1 MLHSSILKIK
11 LNFYNISAS
20 CTDNGCTIMDAEID
34 LKGIL
39 GLIRR
44 QLWLILSTIATILIL
59 TIIFTYSLTPKYTAT
74 SLVLVDTSTK
84 NLLDSNNILSNP
96 NADNSRVESE
106 VGILKSDRILLN
118 VVRENDLV
126 SDSEFGIKV
135 SLKDRI
141 LSWLRI
147 PLPPAPSGEEA
158 LSRVLNSFKSAVTVN
173 RNGLTY
179 LITVGIISTD
189 PAKAAKLANSMS
201 ETYIKEQINAKV
213 TATLTNRDTIQKSAE
228 AANDA
233 LIENEKNFD
242 SYITGNIDRL
252 EKQPNSLG
260 LASLKAELEKVN
272 NDRTAELSRIDTLQ
286 KSLQS
291 QDFSTLVAQ
300 LGSDALNELQGQREN
315 LATRIASTTDNSAEA
330 ISLRAELAKVDNS
343 LANAATQEVNNLQQT
358 VATYQQQ
365 ANDVRQKIR
374 TTVLQ
379 SNLPPEVLTEIF
391 SLQQSSE
398 ISRNQY
404 QKLKTRLLE
413 LDAQSALQLPDSRVV
428 SAALVP
434 TSASF
439 PNRRVILALS
449 LIVAIGVGV
458 GLAVLREYFIGG
470 FVSENQIEA
479 VLKVPLSAI
488 APRQATGDEHH
499 KLANPTSSLADL
511 MVTAPL
517 SLFSESVRR
526 LRLTLDQQ
534 ERKHPQPKRQDSDE
548 GAIIM
553 VSSALPSE
561 GKSTMALSLARAYAL
576 TGKRT
581 LLIDCDLRKPSIN
594 KHLNL
599 EPNHDFIDYL
609 RQDRSSAT
617 LTSLIMRDP
626 LSNLTVLLGGRR
638 SDIATDELVMSEK
651 MGRILASARK
661 HFDYV
666 ILDTPPVEPVVDG
679 LYLSRHADMIVFVI
693 KWASTPQSSA
703 KRAVAALKENKNPNA
718 GIVTLLNQQDRA
730 KMSGNYSYSGYYTE

>member
-1 MLHSSILKIK
+1 
-11 LNFYNISAS
+11 
-20 CTDNGCTIMDAEID
+20 MDAEID

-44 QLWLILSTIATILIL
+44 QLWLILSTIAAILIL

-84 NLLDSNNILSNP
+84 NLLDSDNIISNP
-96 NADNSRVESE
+96 SADNSRVESE

-118 VVRENDLV
+118 VVSENNLV
-126 SDSEFGIKV
+126 SDSEFGIEV

-147 PLPPAPSGEEA
+147 PLQPAPAGEEA
-158 LSRVLNSFKSAVTVN
+158 LSRVLNSFKSAITVS

-179 LITVGIISTD
+179 LITVGVVSKD

-201 ETYIKEQINAKV
+201 DTYIREQINAKV
-213 TATLTNRDTIQKSAE
+213 SSTLIKRDSIQKQAE
-228 AANDA
+228 AANA
-233 LIENEKNFD
+233 AIVENERNFD

-252 EKQPNSLG
+252 EKQANSSG
-260 LASLKAELEKVN
+260 LTTLRAELEKVN
-272 NDRTAELSRIDTLQ
+272 QDRAAELGRIDSLQ
-286 KSLQS
+286 KSLQA
-291 QDFSTLVAQ
+291 QDFSTLVTQ
-300 LGSDALNELQGQREN
+300 LGSDALNELQKQREN
-315 LATRIASTTDNSAEA
+315 LATRIASSGDNSAEA
-330 ISLRAELAKVDNS
+330 ISLRDELAKVDKS
-343 LANAATQEVNNLQQT
+343 LANAASHEVNNLQQT
-358 VATYQQQ
+358 VNDYQQQ
-365 ANDVRQKIR
+365 ANEVRQKIR
-374 TTVLQ
+374 STVLQ
-379 SNLPPEVLTEIF
+379 SNLPPEVLTEIY

-398 ISRNQY
+398 IARNQY
-404 QKLKTRLLE
+404 QTLLARLQE
-413 LDAQSALQLPDSRVV
+413 LDAQASLQLPDSRVV
-428 SAALVP
+428 SAALTP
-434 TSASF
+434 TLPSF
-439 PNRRVILALS
+439 PNSKVILGLS
-449 LIVAIGVGV
+449 LIVSIGLGL
-458 GLAVLREYFIGG
+458 GLAILREYFIGG

-517 SLFSESVRR
+517 SLFAESVRR

-534 ERKHPQPKRQDSDE
+534 ERKNPASKRKESDE

-553 VSSALPSE
+553 VSSALPAE

-581 LLIDCDLRKPSIN
+581 LLIDCDLRKPSVN

-609 RQDRSSAT
+609 RQDRSTAT

-638 SDIATDELVMSEK
+638 SDVATDELVMSEK

-666 ILDTPPVEPVVDG
+666 VLDTPPVEPVVDG

-703 KRAVAALKENKNPNA
+703 KRAVAAFKENKNPDA
-718 GIVTLLNQQDRA
+718 GIVTLLNQQDRT

>member
-1 MLHSSILKIK
+1 
-11 LNFYNISAS
+11 
-20 CTDNGCTIMDAEID
+20 MDAEID
-34 LKGIL
+34 LKAIL
-39 GLIRR
+39 GLVRR
-44 QLWLILSTIATILIL
+44 QLWLILSTIAVVLVL
-59 TIIFTYSLTPKYTAT
+59 TIIFTYSLTPRYTAS
-74 SLVLVDTSTK
+74 SLILVDTSTK
-84 NLLDSNNILSNP
+84 NLLDSSNIISNP

-106 VGILKSDRILLN
+106 VGILKSDSVLLN

-126 SDSEFGIKV
+126 ADSEFGINL
-135 SLKDRI
+135 SFKDRA
-141 LSWLRI
+141 LSWLKI
-147 PLPPAPSGEEA
+147 PLPPAPTGEVA
-158 LSRVLNSFKSAVTVN
+158 LAKVLGSFRKATAVN

-179 LITVGIISTD
+179 LITVGVTSKD
-189 PAKAAKLANSMS
+189 PAKAARLANSMS
-201 ETYIKEQINAKV
+201 EIYIQAQIDAKV
-213 TATLTNRDTIQKSAE
+213 SATLANRDTVQNQVE
-228 AANDA
+228 AASA
-233 LIENEKNFD
+233 AIIENEKAFD
-242 SYITGNIDRL
+242 SYITANIDRL
-252 EKQPNSLG
+252 EKQTNSLT
-260 LASLKAELEKVN
+260 LAALRTQLEQIKT
-272 NDRTAELSRIDTLQ
+272 DRASQMSRVETLQ
-286 KSLQS
+286 KSLRS
-291 QDFSTLVAQ
+291 QDYSTLVAQ
-300 LGSDALNELQGQREN
+300 LQSDALNQYQSQRED
-315 LATRIASTTDNSAEA
+315 LAGRIAQLADDNPEA
-330 ISLRAELAKVDNS
+330 VNLRAELAKIDTS
-343 LANAATQEVNNLQQT
+343 LASLASREVGSLQEAVT
-358 VATYQQQ
+358 GYDER
-365 ANDVRQKIR
+365 ANEVRQKIR
-374 TTVLQ
+374 TTFLR
-379 SNLPPEVLTEIF
+379 SNLPPEVQARIYG
-391 SLQQSSE
+391 LQQSSE
-398 ISRNQY
+398 ILLNQY
-404 QKLKTRLLE
+404 QKLKTRLQD

-434 TSASF
+434 TAPSF
-439 PNRRVILALS
+439 PNRRMMLALS
-449 LIVAIGVGV
+449 LVAALGLGI

-470 FVSENQIEA
+470 FISENQIEA

-534 ERKHPQPKRQDSDE
+534 ERKRGLPKPQDGDE
-548 GAIIM
+548 GTIIM
-553 VSSALPSE
+553 VSSALPAE

-581 LLIDCDLRKPSIN
+581 LLIDCDLRKPSVN

-626 LSNLTVLLGGRR
+626 LSSLTVLLGGRR
-638 SDIATDELVMSEK
+638 SDIATDELVMSDK

-679 LYLSRHADMIVFVI
+679 LYLARHADMIVFVI

-703 KRAVAALKENKNPNA
+703 RQAVAALRENKSPET
-718 GIVTLLNQQDRA
+718 GIVALLNQQDRN

>member
-1 MLHSSILKIK
+1 
-11 LNFYNISAS
+11 
-20 CTDNGCTIMDAEID
+20 MDAEID
-34 LKGIL
+34 LKAIL
-39 GLIRR
+39 GLVRR
-44 QLWLILSTIATILIL
+44 QLWLILSTIAVVLVL
-59 TIIFTYSLTPKYTAT
+59 TIILTYSLTPRYTA
-74 SLVLVDTSTK
+74 SALILVDTSTK
-84 NLLDSNNILSNP
+84 NLLDSSNIISNP

-106 VGILKSDRILLN
+106 VGILKSDRVLLN
-118 VVRENDLV
+118 VVRDNNLIA
-126 SDSEFGIKV
+126 DSEFGIRV
-135 SLKDRI
+135 SFKDRV
-141 LSWLRI
+141 LSWLK
-147 PLPPAPSGEEA
+147 LPPAPSPTGEAA
-158 LSRVLNSFKSAVTVN
+158 LAPVLGAFKKATAVS

-179 LITVGIISTD
+179 LITVGVTAKD

-201 ETYIKEQINAKV
+201 ELYIKGQIDAKV
-213 TATLTNRDTIQKSAE
+213 SATLANRDTVQNQVE
-228 AANDA
+228 AANAAIID
-233 LIENEKNFD
+233 NEKAFD
-242 SYITGNIDRL
+242 SYITDNIDRL
-252 EKQPNSLG
+252 EKQTNSLG
-260 LASLKAELEKVN
+260 LTTLRTQLEQIKAE
-272 NDRTAELSRIDTLQ
+272 RASQLSRIETLQ
-286 KSLQS
+286 KSLRS
-291 QDFSTLVAQ
+291 QDYSTLVAQ
-300 LGSDALNELQGQREN
+300 LQSDALNRYQSQREN
-315 LATRIASTTDNSAEA
+315 LAGRIALLADDSPEA
-330 ISLRAELAKVDNS
+330 LDLRAELAKVDTS
-343 LANAATQEVNNLQQT
+343 LASLAASEVGNLQQAVT
-358 VATYQQQ
+358 GYDERAGE
-365 ANDVRQKIR
+365 VRQKIR
-374 TTVLQ
+374 STFLK
-379 SNLPPEVLTEIF
+379 SDLPTEVLARIY

-398 ISRNQY
+398 ILRNQY
-404 QKLKTRLLE
+404 QKLKTSLQD

-434 TSASF
+434 TASSF
-439 PNRRVILALS
+439 PNRRLMLALS
-449 LIVAIGVGV
+449 LVAALGLGI

-470 FVSENQIEA
+470 FISENQIEA

-488 APRQATGDEHH
+488 APRQATGDDHH

-534 ERKHPQPKRQDSDE
+534 ERKRGLPKPQDSDE
-548 GAIIM
+548 GTIIM
-553 VSSALPSE
+553 VSSALPAE

-581 LLIDCDLRKPSIN
+581 LLIDCDLRKPSVN

-626 LSNLTVLLGGRR
+626 LSSLTVLLGGRR
-638 SDIATDELVMSEK
+638 SDIATDELVMSDK

-679 LYLSRHADMIVFVI
+679 LYLARHADMIVFVI

-703 KRAVAALKENKNPNA
+703 RQAVAALRENKSPDT
-718 GIVTLLNQQDRA
+718 GIVALLNQQDRT

>member
-1 MLHSSILKIK
+1 
-11 LNFYNISAS
+11 
-20 CTDNGCTIMDAEID
+20 MDAEID

-44 QLWLILSTIATILIL
+44 QLWLILSTIATLLIL
-59 TIIFTYSLTPKYTAT
+59 TLILTYSLTPKYTAT

-84 NLLDSNNILSNP
+84 NLLDSQNILSNP

-135 SLKDRI
+135 SLKDKV

-147 PLPPAPSGEEA
+147 PLPPPPTGDEA
-158 LSRVLNSFKSAVTVN
+158 LSRVLNAFKSAVTVN

-179 LITVGIISTD
+179 LITVGVVSTD
-189 PAKAAKLANSMS
+189 PAKAAKLANAMS

-213 TATLTNRDTIQKSAE
+213 TATLTNRDTIQNRVA
-228 AANDA
+228 AANA
-233 LIENEKNFD
+233 AIVENEKNFD
-242 SYITGNIDRL
+242 SYITDNIDRL
-252 EKQPNSLG
+252 EKQTNSLG
-260 LASLKAELEKVN
+260 LTNLRAELEKVN
-272 NDRTAELSRIDTLQ
+272 SERATELSRIDTLQ
-286 KSLQS
+286 RSLQS
-291 QDFSTLVAQ
+291 QDFSTLVTQ
-300 LGSDALNELQGQREN
+300 LGSDALNELQSQREK
-315 LATRIASTTDNSAEA
+315 LATRIASSADNSAEA
-330 ISLRAELAKVDNS
+330 ISLRAELAKIDNS
-343 LANAATQEVNNLQQT
+343 LASAATQEVNNLQQT
-358 VATYQQQ
+358 VAGYQQQ

-374 TTVLQ
+374 STVLQ
-379 SNLPPEVLTEIF
+379 SNLPPEVLTAIY

-398 ISRNQY
+398 IARNQY
-404 QKLKTRLLE
+404 QNLLSRLQE
-413 LDAQSALQLPDSRVV
+413 LDAQASLQLPDSRVV

-439 PNRRVILALS
+439 PNSRLILS
-449 LIVAIGVGV
+449 LAFVVAVGLGI

-499 KLANPTSSLADL
+499 KLASPTSSLADL

-534 ERKHPQPKRQDSDE
+534 ERKTPVPRRQDSDE

-553 VSSALPSE
+553 VSSALPAE

-581 LLIDCDLRKPSIN
+581 LLIDCDLRKPSVN

-626 LSNLTVLLGGRR
+626 LSSLTVLLGGRR
-638 SDIATDELVMSEK
+638 SDIATDELVMSDK

-693 KWASTPQSSA
+693 KWASTSQSSA

>member
-1 MLHSSILKIK
+1 
-11 LNFYNISAS
+11 
-20 CTDNGCTIMDAEID
+20 MDAEID
-34 LKGIL
+34 LKAIL
-39 GLIRR
+39 GLVRR
-44 QLWLILSTIATILIL
+44 QLWLILSTIAVVLVL
-59 TIIFTYSLTPKYTAT
+59 TIIFTYSLTPRYTAS
-74 SLVLVDTSTK
+74 SLILVDTSTK
-84 NLLDSNNILSNP
+84 NLLDSSNIISNP

-106 VGILKSDRILLN
+106 VGILKSDSVLIN

-126 SDSEFGIKV
+126 ADNEFGINL
-135 SLKDRI
+135 SFKDRA
-141 LSWLRI
+141 LNWLKI
-147 PLPPAPSGEEA
+147 PLPPAPTGEVA
-158 LSRVLNSFKSAVTVN
+158 LAKVLGSFRKATAVN

-179 LITVGIISTD
+179 LITVGVTSKD
-189 PAKAAKLANSMS
+189 PAKAARLANSMS
-201 ETYIKEQINAKV
+201 EIYIQAQIDAKV
-213 TATLTNRDTIQKSAE
+213 SATLANRDTVQNQVE
-228 AANDA
+228 AASA
-233 LIENEKNFD
+233 AIIENEKAFD
-242 SYITGNIDRL
+242 SYITANIDRL
-252 EKQPNSLG
+252 EKQTNSLT
-260 LASLKAELEKVN
+260 LAALRTQLEQIKT
-272 NDRTAELSRIDTLQ
+272 DRASQMSRVETLQ
-286 KSLQS
+286 KSLRS
-291 QDFSTLVAQ
+291 QDYSTLVAQ
-300 LGSDALNELQGQREN
+300 LQSDALNRYQSQRED
-315 LATRIASTTDNSAEA
+315 LAGRIAQLADDNPEA
-330 ISLRAELAKVDNS
+330 VNLRAELAKIDTS
-343 LANAATQEVNNLQQT
+343 LASLASREVGSLQEAVT
-358 VATYQQQ
+358 GYDER
-365 ANDVRQKIR
+365 ANEVRQKIR
-374 TTVLQ
+374 TTFLR
-379 SNLPPEVLTEIF
+379 SNLPPEVQARIYG
-391 SLQQSSE
+391 LQQSSE
-398 ISRNQY
+398 ILLNQY
-404 QKLKTRLLE
+404 QKLKTRLQD

-434 TSASF
+434 TAPSF
-439 PNRRVILALS
+439 PNRRMMLALS
-449 LIVAIGVGV
+449 LVAALGLGI

-470 FVSENQIEA
+470 FISENQIEA

-534 ERKHPQPKRQDSDE
+534 ERKRGLPKPQDSDE
-548 GAIIM
+548 GTIIM
-553 VSSALPSE
+553 VSSALPAE

-581 LLIDCDLRKPSIN
+581 LLIDCDLRKPSVN

-626 LSNLTVLLGGRR
+626 LSSLTVLLGGRR
-638 SDIATDELVMSEK
+638 SDIATDELVMSDK

-679 LYLSRHADMIVFVI
+679 LYLARHADMIVFVI

-703 KRAVAALKENKNPNA
+703 RQAVAALRENKSPET
-718 GIVTLLNQQDRA
+718 GIVALLNQQDRN

>member
-147 PLPPAPSGEEA
+147 PLPPAPTGEEA

-242 SYITGNIDRL
+242 SYITDNIDRL

-260 LASLKAELEKVN
+260 LATLRAELEKVN
-272 NDRTAELSRIDTLQ
+272 NDRTAELGRIDTLQ

-439 PNRRVILALS
+439 PNRRVMLALS

>member
-1 MLHSSILKIK
+1 
-11 LNFYNISAS
+11 
-20 CTDNGCTIMDAEID
+20 MDAEID

-44 QLWLILSTIATILIL
+44 QLWLILSTIAAILIL

-96 NADNSRVESE
+96 NADNPRVESE

-118 VVRENDLV
+118 VVRENNLV
-126 SDSEFGIKV
+126 ADSEFGIKV
-135 SLKDRI
+135 STKDRI

-147 PLPPAPSGEEA
+147 PLPAPPTGDEA
-158 LSRVLNSFKSAVTVN
+158 LSRVLNALKSAVTVN
-173 RNGLTY
+173 RSGLTY
-179 LITVGIISTD
+179 LITIGVVSTD

-201 ETYIKEQINAKV
+201 ETYIKEQLNAKV
-213 TATLTNRDTIQKSAE
+213 TSTLTNRDTLQKSAE
-228 AANDA
+228 AANAA
-233 LIENEKNFD
+233 LIENERNFD
-242 SYITGNIDRL
+242 SYITDNIDKL

-260 LASLKAELEKVN
+260 LATLKAELEKVN
-272 NDRTAELSRIDTLQ
+272 NDRTAEMNRIDSLQ

-291 QDFSTLVAQ
+291 QDFSTLVKQ
-300 LGSDALNELQGQREN
+300 LGSDALNELQGQREK

-343 LANAATQEVNNLQQT
+343 LASAASQEVNNLQQT
-358 VATYQQQ
+358 VTGYQQR

-374 TTVLQ
+374 AAVLQ
-379 SNLPPEVLTEIF
+379 SNLPPEVLTEIY

-413 LDAQSALQLPDSRVV
+413 LDTQSALQLPDSRVV

-434 TSASF
+434 TTASF
-439 PNRRVILALS
+439 PNSKVILALS
-449 LIVAIGVGV
+449 FIVAVGLGV

-534 ERKHPQPKRQDSDE
+534 ERKHPAPNRQDSEE

-553 VSSALPSE
+553 VSSALPAE

-581 LLIDCDLRKPSIN
+581 LLIDCDLRKPSVN

-638 SDIATDELVMSEK
+638 SDIATDELVMSDK

-679 LYLSRHADMIVFVI
+679 LYLARHADMIVFVI

>member
-1 MLHSSILKIK
+1 
-11 LNFYNISAS
+11 
-20 CTDNGCTIMDAEID
+20 MDAEID

-44 QLWLILSTIATILIL
+44 QLWLILSTIATLLIL
-59 TIIFTYSLTPKYTAT
+59 TLILTYSLTPKYTAT

-118 VVRENDLV
+118 VVRENELV

-135 SLKDRI
+135 SLKDKI

-147 PLPPAPSGEEA
+147 PLPPAPTGDEA
-158 LSRVLNSFKSAVTVN
+158 LSRVLNAFKSAVTVS
-173 RNGLTY
+173 RSGLTY
-179 LITVGIISTD
+179 LITVGVVSTD
-189 PAKAAKLANSMS
+189 PVKAAKLANAMS

-213 TATLTNRDTIQKSAE
+213 TATLTNRDTIQNRVA
-228 AANDA
+228 AANA
-233 LIENEKNFD
+233 AIVENERNFD
-242 SYITGNIDRL
+242 SYITDNIDRL
-252 EKQPNSLG
+252 EKQTNSLG
-260 LASLKAELEKVN
+260 LTSLRAELEKVN
-272 NDRTAELSRIDTLQ
+272 AERATELTRIDTLQ
-286 KSLQS
+286 RSLQS
-291 QDFSTLVAQ
+291 QDFSTLVTQ
-300 LGSDALNELQGQREN
+300 LGSDALNELQSQREK
-315 LATRIASTTDNSAEA
+315 LATRIASTADNSAEA
-330 ISLRAELAKVDNS
+330 ISLRAELAKIDNS
-343 LANAATQEVNNLQQT
+343 LASAATQEVNNLQQT
-358 VATYQQQ
+358 VAGYQQQ

-374 TTVLQ
+374 STVLQ
-379 SNLPPEVLTEIF
+379 SNLPPEVLTAIY

-398 ISRNQY
+398 IARNQY
-404 QKLKTRLLE
+404 QNLLSRLQE
-413 LDAQSALQLPDSRVV
+413 LDAQASLQLPDSRVV

-439 PNRRVILALS
+439 PNSRLILS
-449 LIVAIGVGV
+449 LAFVVAVGLGI

-499 KLANPTSSLADL
+499 KLASPTSSLADL

-534 ERKHPQPKRQDSDE
+534 ERKTPVPRRQDSDE

-553 VSSALPSE
+553 VSSALPAE

-581 LLIDCDLRKPSIN
+581 LLIDCDLRKPSVN

-626 LSNLTVLLGGRR
+626 LSSLTVLLGGRR
-638 SDIATDELVMSEK
+638 SDIATDELVMSDK

-693 KWASTPQSSA
+693 KWASTSQSSA

>member
-147 PLPPAPSGEEA
+147 PLPPAPTGEEA

-260 LASLKAELEKVN
+260 LATLRAELEKVN

-343 LANAATQEVNNLQQT
+343 LANAATQQVNNLQQT

-449 LIVAIGVGV
+449 LIVAIGLGV

>member
-1 MLHSSILKIK
+1 
-11 LNFYNISAS
+11 
-20 CTDNGCTIMDAEID
+20 MDEID
-34 LKGIL
+34 LKSIL

-44 QLWLILSTIATILIL
+44 QLWLIFSTIATILVVTL
-59 TIIFTYSLTPKYTAT
+59 IFTYSLTPRYTAE
-74 SLVLVDTSTK
+74 SLVFVDTSTK
-84 NLLDSNNILSNP
+84 NLLNSGSTLANP
-96 NADNSRVESE
+96 NADNFRVESE
-106 VGILKSDRILLN
+106 VAILNSDSVLLN
-118 VVRENDLV
+118 VVRDNGLV

-135 SLKDRI
+135 SMKDRI
-141 LSWLRI
+141 LSLLRI
-147 PLPPAPSGEEA
+147 PLPAPPTGEQA
-158 LSRVLNSFKSAVTVN
+158 LAKVLNSFKSSVKVS
-173 RNGLTY
+173 REGLTY
-179 LITVGIISTD
+179 LIGVGVTSTD
-189 PAKAAKLANSMS
+189 PAKAAKLANSLS
-201 ETYIKEQINAKV
+201 EVYIKEQLNAKV
-213 TATLTNRDTIQKSAE
+213 QSTLTNRDTIQKQVETAD
-228 AANDA
+228 AAIVA
-233 LIENEKNFD
+233 SENEFD
-242 SYITGNIDRL
+242 SYITKNIERL
-252 EKQPNSLG
+252 EKQSNAVG
-260 LASLKAELEKVN
+260 LTNLKAELLKIN
-272 NDRTAELSRIDTLQ
+272 NDRLAELGRVNTLQ
-286 KSLQS
+286 ASLQAQDFSALVSELGSQALAELQS
-291 QDFSTLVAQ
+291 Q
-300 LGSDALNELQGQREN
+300 RED
-315 LATRIASTTDNSAEA
+315 LAKRIASTTSDTPEA
-330 ISLRAELAKVDNS
+330 INLRAELAKVDTS
-343 LANAATQEVNNLQQT
+343 LASAATQEVNTLQQT
-358 VATYQQQ
+358 VSGYAQQ
-365 ANDVRQKIR
+365 ADDVRQKIR

-379 SNLPPEVLTEIF
+379 SNLPTEVLTKIF
-391 SLQQSSE
+391 SIQKSSE
-398 ISRNQY
+398 IAREQY
-404 QKLKTRLLE
+404 QTLLSRQKE
-413 LDAQSALQLPDSRVV
+413 LDSQASLQLPDSRVV

-439 PNRRVILALS
+439 PNNKIILGIS
-449 LIVAIGVGV
+449 LLIAIGLGV

-470 FVSENQIEA
+470 FISENQIEA

-488 APRQATGDEHH
+488 APRQTTGDEHH

-534 ERKHPQPKRQDSDE
+534 ERKRTMPKSHDPDE

-553 VSSALPSE
+553 VSSALPNE

-581 LLIDCDLRKPSIN
+581 LLIDCDLRKPSVN
-594 KHLNL
+594 KQLNL

-609 RQDRSSAT
+609 RQDRNSAT

-651 MGRILASARK
+651 MGRILSSARK

-679 LYLSRHADMIVFVI
+679 LYLARHADMIVFVI

-703 KRAVAALKENKNPNA
+703 KRAVAALKENKSPDA

>member
-1 MLHSSILKIK
+1 
-11 LNFYNISAS
+11 
-20 CTDNGCTIMDAEID
+20 MDAEID

-44 QLWLILSTIATILIL
+44 QIWLIFSTIAAIIVIAT
-59 TIIFTYSLTPKYTAT
+59 IFTYSLTPKYTAT

-84 NLLDSNNILSNP
+84 NLLDSENILSNP
-96 NADNSRVESE
+96 SADNSRVESE

-118 VVRENDLV
+118 VIRDNNLV
-126 SDSEFGIKV
+126 ADSEFGIKV
-135 SLKDRI
+135 SLKDRL

-147 PLPPAPSGEEA
+147 QLPPAPTGDEA
-158 LSRVLNSFKSAVTVN
+158 LGKVLTTFKSAVSVT

-179 LITVGIISTD
+179 LISIGVVSTD
-189 PAKAAKLANSMS
+189 PSKAAKLANAMS

-213 TATLTNRDTIQKSAE
+213 SSTLTKRDTIQKQAE
-228 AANDA
+228 AANA
-233 LIENEKNFD
+233 AIVANEKNFD
-242 SYITGNIDRL
+242 AYITDNIDRL
-252 EKQPNSLG
+252 EKQSNALG
-260 LASLKAELEKVN
+260 LSALRAELEKAN
-272 NDRTAELSRIDTLQ
+272 QSRAAEFGRMESLQ
-286 KSLQS
+286 KSLQA
-291 QDFSTLVAQ
+291 QDFSTLVSQ
-300 LGSDALNELQGQREN
+300 LGSDALKELQSQREA
-315 LATRIASTTDNSAEA
+315 LATQIASAGDASPEA
-330 ISLRAELAKVDNS
+330 ISLREELSKLDKS
-343 LANAATQEVNNLQQT
+343 LASAASREVNNLQQT
-358 VATYQQQ
+358 VTNYQQQ
-365 ANDVRQKIR
+365 ANEVRQKIR
-374 TTVLQ
+374 SAVLQ
-379 SNLPPEVLTEIF
+379 SDLPPEVLTEIY
-391 SLQQSSE
+391 SLQQSAE
-398 ISRNQY
+398 IARNQY
-404 QKLKTRLLE
+404 QTLLSRLQE
-413 LDAQSALQLPDSRVV
+413 LDAQASLQLPDSRVV
-428 SAALVP
+428 SAALTP
-434 TSASF
+434 TAPSF
-439 PNRRVILALS
+439 PNSKVIIALS
-449 LIVAIGVGV
+449 LIVSV
-458 GLAVLREYFIGG
+458 GLGIGLAILREYFIGG

-488 APRQATGDEHH
+488 APRQSTGDEHH
-499 KLANPTSSLADL
+499 KLASPTSSLADL

-534 ERKHPQPKRQDSDE
+534 ERKHLKVKREDQDE
-548 GAIIM
+548 GVIIM
-553 VSSALPSE
+553 VSSALPAE

-581 LLIDCDLRKPSIN
+581 LLIDCDLRKPSVN

-609 RQDRSSAT
+609 RQDRNSAT

-638 SDIATDELVMSEK
+638 SDIATDELVMSDK

-679 LYLSRHADMIVFVI
+679 LYLARHADMIVFVI
-693 KWASTPQSSA
+693 KWASTSQSSA
-703 KRAVAALKENKNPNA
+703 KRAVAALKENKNPDA

>member
-1 MLHSSILKIK
+1 
-11 LNFYNISAS
+11 
-20 CTDNGCTIMDAEID
+20 MDAEID
-34 LKGIL
+34 LKAIL
-39 GLIRR
+39 GLVRR
-44 QLWLILSTIATILIL
+44 QLWLILSTIAVVLVL
-59 TIIFTYSLTPKYTAT
+59 TIIFTYSLTPRYTAS
-74 SLVLVDTSTK
+74 SLILVDTSTK
-84 NLLDSNNILSNP
+84 NLLDSSNIISNP

-106 VGILKSDRILLN
+106 VGILKSDSVLLN

-126 SDSEFGIKV
+126 ADSEFGINL
-135 SLKDRI
+135 SFKDRA
-141 LSWLRI
+141 LNWLKI
-147 PLPPAPSGEEA
+147 PLPPAPTGEVA
-158 LSRVLNSFKSAVTVN
+158 LAKVLGSFRKATAVN

-179 LITVGIISTD
+179 LITVGVTSKD
-189 PAKAAKLANSMS
+189 PAKAARLANSMS
-201 ETYIKEQINAKV
+201 EIYIQAQIDAKV
-213 TATLTNRDTIQKSAE
+213 SATLANRDTVQNQVE
-228 AANDA
+228 AASA
-233 LIENEKNFD
+233 AIIENEKAFD
-242 SYITGNIDRL
+242 SYITANIDRL
-252 EKQPNSLG
+252 EKQTNSLT
-260 LASLKAELEKVN
+260 LAALRTQLEQIKT
-272 NDRTAELSRIDTLQ
+272 DRASQMSRVETLQ
-286 KSLQS
+286 KSLRS
-291 QDFSTLVAQ
+291 QDYSTLVAQ
-300 LGSDALNELQGQREN
+300 LQSDALNRYQSQRED
-315 LATRIASTTDNSAEA
+315 LAGRIAQLADDNPEA
-330 ISLRAELAKVDNS
+330 VNLRAELAKIDTS
-343 LANAATQEVNNLQQT
+343 LASLASREVGSLQEAVT
-358 VATYQQQ
+358 GYDER
-365 ANDVRQKIR
+365 ANEVRQKIR
-374 TTVLQ
+374 TTFLR
-379 SNLPPEVLTEIF
+379 SNLPPEVQARIYG
-391 SLQQSSE
+391 LQQSSE
-398 ISRNQY
+398 ILLNQY
-404 QKLKTRLLE
+404 QKLKTRLQD

-434 TSASF
+434 TAPSF
-439 PNRRVILALS
+439 PNRRMMLALS
-449 LIVAIGVGV
+449 LVAALGLGI

-470 FVSENQIEA
+470 FISENQIEA

-534 ERKHPQPKRQDSDE
+534 ERKRGLPKPQDSDE
-548 GAIIM
+548 GTIIM
-553 VSSALPSE
+553 VSSALPAE

-581 LLIDCDLRKPSIN
+581 LLIDCDLRKPSVN

-626 LSNLTVLLGGRR
+626 LSSLTVLLGGRR
-638 SDIATDELVMSEK
+638 SDIATDELVMSDK

-679 LYLSRHADMIVFVI
+679 LYLARHADMIVFVI

-703 KRAVAALKENKNPNA
+703 RQAVAALRENKSPET
-718 GIVTLLNQQDRA
+718 GIVALLNQQDRN

>member
-1 MLHSSILKIK
+1 
-11 LNFYNISAS
+11 
-20 CTDNGCTIMDAEID
+20 MDAEID
-34 LKGIL
+34 LRGIL

-44 QLWLILSTIATILIL
+44 QLWLIFSTIATILVL
-59 TIIFTYSLTPKYTAT
+59 TIIFTYSLTPRYTAE
-74 SLVLVDTSTK
+74 SLVFVDTSTK
-84 NLLDSNNILSNP
+84 NLLNSGSAAANP
-96 NADNSRVESE
+96 NADNFRVESE
-106 VGILKSDRILLN
+106 VAILKSDSVLLN
-118 VVRENDLV
+118 VVRDNNLV
-126 SDSEFGIKV
+126 ADSEFGIKV
-135 SLKDRI
+135 SLKDKV

-147 PLPPAPSGEEA
+147 PLPAPPTGDEA
-158 LSRVLNSFKSAVTVN
+158 LAKVLNSFKSAVNVS
-173 RNGLTY
+173 REGLTY
-179 LITVGIISTD
+179 LITVGVVSTD
-189 PAKAAKLANSMS
+189 PVKASKLANSLS
-201 ETYIKEQINAKV
+201 ELYIKEQINAKV
-213 TATLTNRDTIQKSAE
+213 TATLTNRDTIQKQVE
-228 AANDA
+228 AADA
-233 LIENEKNFD
+233 AIVTNENNFD
-242 SYITGNIDRL
+242 SYITDNIDRL
-252 EKQPNSLG
+252 EKQSNASG
-260 LASLKAELEKVN
+260 LTSLKAELQKIN
-272 NDRTAELSRIDTLQ
+272 NDRVAQLGRINTLQ
-286 KSLQS
+286 ASLQS
-291 QDFSTLVAQ
+291 QDFSTLVSQ
-300 LGSDALNELQGQREN
+300 LGSQALAELQSQREN
-315 LATRIASTTDNSAEA
+315 LAKRIASITANTAEA
-330 ISLRAELAKVDNS
+330 INLRAELAKVDTS
-343 LANAATQEVNNLQQT
+343 LANTATQEVNNLQQT
-358 VATYQQQ
+358 VASYQQQ
-365 ANDVRQKIR
+365 ADDVRQKIR
-374 TTVLQ
+374 ASVLQ
-379 SNLPPEVLTEIF
+379 SNLPPEVLAKIF
-391 SLQQSSE
+391 SMQKSSE
-398 ISRNQY
+398 IVREQY
-404 QKLKTRLLE
+404 QTLVSRQQE
-413 LDAQSALQLPDSRVV
+413 LDSQASLQLPDSRVV

-434 TSASF
+434 TSPSF
-439 PNRRVILALS
+439 PNNKIILGLS
-449 LIVAIGVGV
+449 LLVAIGLGI

-534 ERKHPQPKRQDSDE
+534 ERKHTLPKSRDTDE

-553 VSSALPSE
+553 VSSALPNE

-581 LLIDCDLRKPSIN
+581 LLIDCDLRKPSVN
-594 KHLNL
+594 KQLNL

-609 RQDRSSAT
+609 RQDRNSAT

-651 MGRILASARK
+651 MGRILSSARK

-679 LYLSRHADMIVFVI
+679 LYLARHADMIVFVI

-703 KRAVAALKENKNPNA
+703 KRAVAALKENKNPDA

>member
-1 MLHSSILKIK
+1 MLHGSIFIIK
-11 LNFYNISAS
+11 FNFYNNSES

-44 QLWLILSTIATILIL
+44 QLWLILSTIAAILIL

-84 NLLDSNNILSNP
+84 NLLDSSNILSNP

-118 VVRENDLV
+118 VVRENNLV
-126 SDSEFGIKV
+126 ADSEFGIKV
-135 SLKDRI
+135 STKDRI

-147 PLPPAPSGEEA
+147 PLPAPPTGDEA
-158 LSRVLNSFKSAVTVN
+158 LSRVLNALKSAVTVN
-173 RNGLTY
+173 RSGLTY
-179 LITVGIISTD
+179 LITIGVVSTD

-201 ETYIKEQINAKV
+201 ETYIKEQLNAKV
-213 TATLTNRDTIQKSAE
+213 TSTLTNRDTLQKSAE
-228 AANDA
+228 AANAA

-242 SYITGNIDRL
+242 SYITDNIDKL

-260 LASLKAELEKVN
+260 LATLKAELEKVN
-272 NDRTAELSRIDTLQ
+272 NDRTAEMNRIDSLQ

-291 QDFSTLVAQ
+291 QDFSTLVKQ
-300 LGSDALNELQGQREN
+300 LGSDALNELQGQREK

-343 LANAATQEVNNLQQT
+343 LASAASQEVNNLQQT
-358 VATYQQQ
+358 VTGYQQQ

-374 TTVLQ
+374 AAVLQ
-379 SNLPPEVLTEIF
+379 SNLPPEVLTEIY

-413 LDAQSALQLPDSRVV
+413 LDTQSALQLPDSRVV

-434 TSASF
+434 TTASF
-439 PNRRVILALS
+439 PNSKLILALS
-449 LIVAIGVGV
+449 FIVAVGLGV

-499 KLANPTSSLADL
+499 KLTNPTSSLADL

-534 ERKHPQPKRQDSDE
+534 ERKHPAPKRQDSDE

-553 VSSALPSE
+553 VSSALPAE

-581 LLIDCDLRKPSIN
+581 LLIDCDLRKPSVN

-638 SDIATDELVMSEK
+638 SDIATDELVMSDK

-679 LYLSRHADMIVFVI
+679 LYLARHADMIVFVI

>member
-1 MLHSSILKIK
+1 
-11 LNFYNISAS
+11 
-20 CTDNGCTIMDAEID
+20 
-34 LKGIL
+34 
-39 GLIRR
+39 
-44 QLWLILSTIATILIL
+44 
-59 TIIFTYSLTPKYTAT
+59 
-74 SLVLVDTSTK
+74 
-84 NLLDSNNILSNP
+84 
-96 NADNSRVESE
+96 
-106 VGILKSDRILLN
+106 
-118 VVRENDLV
+118 
-126 SDSEFGIKV
+126 
-135 SLKDRI
+135 
-141 LSWLRI
+141 
-147 PLPPAPSGEEA
+147 
-158 LSRVLNSFKSAVTVN
+158 
-173 RNGLTY
+173 
-179 LITVGIISTD
+179 
-189 PAKAAKLANSMS
+189 
-201 ETYIKEQINAKV
+201 
-213 TATLTNRDTIQKSAE
+213 
-228 AANDA
+228 
-233 LIENEKNFD
+233 
-242 SYITGNIDRL
+242 
-252 EKQPNSLG
+252 
-260 LASLKAELEKVN
+260 
-272 NDRTAELSRIDTLQ
+272 
-286 KSLQS
+286 
-291 QDFSTLVAQ
+291 
-300 LGSDALNELQGQREN
+300 
-315 LATRIASTTDNSAEA
+315 
-330 ISLRAELAKVDNS
+330 
-343 LANAATQEVNNLQQT
+343 
-358 VATYQQQ
+358 
-365 ANDVRQKIR
+365 
-374 TTVLQ
+374 
-379 SNLPPEVLTEIF
+379 VLTEIY

-413 LDAQSALQLPDSRVV
+413 LDTQSALQLPDSRVV

-434 TSASF
+434 TTASF
-439 PNRRVILALS
+439 PNSKLILALS
-449 LIVAIGVGV
+449 FIVAVGLGV

-499 KLANPTSSLADL
+499 KLTNPTSSLADL

-534 ERKHPQPKRQDSDE
+534 ERKHPAPKRQDSDE

-553 VSSALPSE
+553 VSSALPAE

-581 LLIDCDLRKPSIN
+581 LLIDCDLRKPSVN

-638 SDIATDELVMSEK
+638 SDIATDELVMSDK

-679 LYLSRHADMIVFVI
+679 LYLARHADMIVFVI

>member
-1 MLHSSILKIK
+1 
-11 LNFYNISAS
+11 
-20 CTDNGCTIMDAEID
+20 MDAEID

-44 QLWLILSTIATILIL
+44 QLWLILSTIAAILVLAIV
-59 TIIFTYSLTPKYTAT
+59 FTYSLTPKYTAT

-84 NLLDSNNILSNP
+84 NLLNSDNILSNP

-106 VGILKSDRILLN
+106 VGILKSDRILLD
-118 VVRENDLV
+118 VVSENNLV
-126 SDSEFGIKV
+126 SDSEFGIAV

-141 LSWLRI
+141 LRWLRI
-147 PLPPAPSGEEA
+147 PLPPAPTGEEA
-158 LSRVLNSFKSAVTVN
+158 LSRVLASFKSAITVG
-173 RNGLTY
+173 RSGLTY
-179 LITVGIISTD
+179 LITVGVISKD

-201 ETYIKEQINAKV
+201 ETYIRDQINAKV
-213 TATLTNRDTIQKSAE
+213 SATLTKRDTIQKQAE
-228 AANDA
+228 AANA
-233 LIENEKNFD
+233 AIVENEKNFD
-242 SYITGNIDRL
+242 SYITSNIDRL
-252 EKQPNSLG
+252 EKQANSLG
-260 LASLKAELEKVN
+260 LTTLRTELEKVN
-272 NDRTAELSRIDTLQ
+272 QDRADELSRIESLQ
-286 KSLQS
+286 KSLQAR
-291 QDFSTLVAQ
+291 DFSTLVTQ
-300 LGSDALNELQGQREN
+300 VGLDALNELQRQREG
-315 LATRIASTTDNSAEA
+315 LATRIAAAGDSSTEA
-330 ISLRAELAKVDNS
+330 ISLREELAKVDKS
-343 LANAATQEVNNLQQT
+343 LANAASQEVNNLQQT
-358 VATYQQQ
+358 VNTHQQR
-365 ANDVRQKIR
+365 ANEVRQKIR
-374 TTVLQ
+374 SAVLQ
-379 SNLPPEVLTEIF
+379 SNLPPEVLTEIY

-398 ISRNQY
+398 IARNQY
-404 QKLKTRLLE
+404 QTLLARLQE
-413 LDAQSALQLPDSRVV
+413 LDAQASLQLPDSRVV
-428 SAALVP
+428 SAALTP
-434 TSASF
+434 TLPSF
-439 PNRRVILALS
+439 PNSKVILGLA
-449 LIVAIGVGV
+449 LIVSIGLGI
-458 GLAVLREYFIGG
+458 GLAILREYFIGG

-488 APRQATGDEHH
+488 APRQATDDHH
-499 KLANPTSSLADL
+499 KLASPTSSLADL
-511 MVTAPL
+511 MVTSPL

-534 ERKHPQPKRQDSDE
+534 ERKNSAPKRQDGDD
-548 GAIIM
+548 GKIIM
-553 VSSALPSE
+553 VSSALPAE

-581 LLIDCDLRKPSIN
+581 LLIDCDLRKPSVN

-609 RQDRSSAT
+609 RQDRSTAT

-679 LYLSRHADMIVFVI
+679 LYLSRHADMVVFVI

-703 KRAVAALKENKNPNA
+703 KRAVAALKENKNPDA
-718 GIVTLLNQQDRA
+718 GIVTLLNQQDRT

>member
-260 LASLKAELEKVN
+260 LATLRAELEKVN

-439 PNRRVILALS
+439 PNRRVMLALS

>member
-1 MLHSSILKIK
+1 
-11 LNFYNISAS
+11 
-20 CTDNGCTIMDAEID
+20 MDAEID
-34 LKGIL
+34 LKAIL
-39 GLIRR
+39 GLVRR
-44 QLWLILSTIATILIL
+44 QLWLILSTIAVVLVL
-59 TIIFTYSLTPKYTAT
+59 TIIFTYSLTPRYTAS
-74 SLVLVDTSTK
+74 SLILVDTSTK
-84 NLLDSNNILSNP
+84 NLLDSSNIISNP

-106 VGILKSDRILLN
+106 VGILKSDSVLLN

-126 SDSEFGIKV
+126 ADSEFGINL
-135 SLKDRI
+135 SFKDRA
-141 LSWLRI
+141 LNWLKI
-147 PLPPAPSGEEA
+147 PLPPAPTGEVA
-158 LSRVLNSFKSAVTVN
+158 LARVLGSFRKATAVN

-179 LITVGIISTD
+179 LIAVGVTSKD
-189 PAKAAKLANSMS
+189 PAKAARLTNSMS
-201 ETYIKEQINAKV
+201 DIYIQAQIDAKV
-213 TATLTNRDTIQKSAE
+213 SATLANRDTVQNQVE
-228 AANDA
+228 AASA
-233 LIENEKNFD
+233 AIIENEKAFD
-242 SYITGNIDRL
+242 SYITANIDRL
-252 EKQPNSLG
+252 EKQTNSLT
-260 LASLKAELEKVN
+260 LAALRTQLEQIKT
-272 NDRTAELSRIDTLQ
+272 DRASQMSQVETLQ
-286 KSLQS
+286 KSLRS
-291 QDFSTLVAQ
+291 QDYSTLVAQ
-300 LGSDALNELQGQREN
+300 LQSDALNRYQSQRED
-315 LATRIASTTDNSAEA
+315 LAGRIAQLADDNPEA
-330 ISLRAELAKVDNS
+330 VNLRAELAKIDTS
-343 LANAATQEVNNLQQT
+343 LASLASREVGSLQEAVT
-358 VATYQQQ
+358 GYDER
-365 ANDVRQKIR
+365 ANEVRQKIR
-374 TTVLQ
+374 TTFLR
-379 SNLPPEVLTEIF
+379 SNLPPEVQARIYG
-391 SLQQSSE
+391 LQQSSE
-398 ISRNQY
+398 ILLNQY
-404 QKLKTRLLE
+404 QKLKTRLQD

-434 TSASF
+434 TAPSF
-439 PNRRVILALS
+439 PNRRMMLALS
-449 LIVAIGVGV
+449 LVAALGLGI

-470 FVSENQIEA
+470 FISENQIEA

-534 ERKHPQPKRQDSDE
+534 ERKRGLPKPQDGDE
-548 GAIIM
+548 GTIIM
-553 VSSALPSE
+553 VSSALPAE

-581 LLIDCDLRKPSIN
+581 LLIDCDLRKPSVN

-626 LSNLTVLLGGRR
+626 LSSLTVLLGGRR
-638 SDIATDELVMSEK
+638 SDIATDELVMSDK

-679 LYLSRHADMIVFVI
+679 LYLARHADMIVFVI

-703 KRAVAALKENKNPNA
+703 RQAVAALRENKSPET
-718 GIVTLLNQQDRA
+718 GIVALLNQQDRN